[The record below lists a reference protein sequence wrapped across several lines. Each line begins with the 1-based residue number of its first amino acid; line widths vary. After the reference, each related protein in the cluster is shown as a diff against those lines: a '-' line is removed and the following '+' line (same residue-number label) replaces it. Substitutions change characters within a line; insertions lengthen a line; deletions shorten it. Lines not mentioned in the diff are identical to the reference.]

1 MPLLMITWE
10 VRGIGD
16 TLRECGRKKWGLRRG
31 DRVEKENGKAVSEKT
46 TE

>member
-16 TLRECGRKKWGLRRG
+16 TLKECGRKKSGTAKGRQSR
-31 DRVEKENGKAVSEKT
+31 KENGKAVSEKT